1 MKAAFETPACNDHL
15 PKSHCPS
22 VNFHIAFL
30 LQHTRLLDCRIKQVQ
45 VTQSHE
51 QKASQQATNKLLYL
65 CCFQNM
71 SSYVPLLFHT
81 LACAYADHS
90 LTQTILLLHVFF
102 LLGACTAQNPI
113 HMCTLHVHVYTN
125 TYTGQRL
132 SVGRLLILQKYTRII
147 FEDFL
152 PKIQLSQCRG
162 IITNS
167 LLSPQERRSSAVSL
181 TKQTS
186 PTQAHHHRAVLH

>member
-1 MKAAFETPACNDHL
+1 MQWPPAKKPL
-15 PKSHCPS
+15 PS

-30 LQHTRLLDCRIKQVQ
+30 LQYTRLLDCRIKQVQ

-65 CCFQNM
+65 YCFQNM
-71 SSYVPLLFHT
+71 SSFVPLLFHM
-81 LACAYADHS
+81 LASAYADHS
-90 LTQTILLLHVFF
+90 LTPCFF

-132 SVGRLLILQKYTRII
+132 SVGRLLILQKYNRNI
-147 FEDFL
+147 FESFL
-152 PKIQLSQCRG
+152 PKIQLSQHRG
-162 IITNS
+162 ITS
-167 LLSPQERRSSAVSL
+167 VSPRVYYPHKKDVHLLSV
-181 TKQTS
+181 
-186 PTQAHHHRAVLH
+186 

>member
-15 PKSHCPS
+15 PKSHRPS

-51 QKASQQATNKLLYL
+51 QKASEQATNKLLYL
-65 CCFQNM
+65 YCFQNM
-71 SSYVPLLFHT
+71 SSFVPFLFHT

-102 LLGACTAQNPI
+102 SSRCLYSPKSYSYVHITCACIHKHIHRTEIKCRETSNPTKIHQNYFWKLSSKNTALSMQRNYHQQFTIPTRK
-113 HMCTLHVHVYTN
+113 TLICCQFN
-125 TYTGQRL
+125 
-132 SVGRLLILQKYTRII
+132 
-147 FEDFL
+147 
-152 PKIQLSQCRG
+152 
-162 IITNS
+162 
-167 LLSPQERRSSAVSL
+167 
-181 TKQTS
+181 
-186 PTQAHHHRAVLH
+186 